1 MLWEP
6 APSSAPGFPL
16 LTAYGEGGKDPAPPG
31 WGWEPP
37 GATDAPVPAPHLP
50 SAALIP
56 PFEFVHP

>member
-1 MLWEP
+1 M
-6 APSSAPGFPL
+6 
-16 LTAYGEGGKDPAPPG
+16 GKVEKTLQPQAAPG

-37 GATDAPVPAPHLP
+37 GVTDAPVPAPHVP